1 LIDSLLHALV
11 WILLVGGA
19 AFCVIGAVGMLRLPD
34 FYTRT
39 HAATLPDTLGAGM
52 ILLGLMLQSGLNLP
66 LLGEGASLRIGDGN
80 TLVTLKLLTL
90 LLFLLATGPASTH
103 ALVKA
108 AYARGIR
115 WNQASPQDDSSDS
128 KHADPD

>member
-1 LIDSLLHALV
+1 MIDTLFHALV
-11 WILLVGGA
+11 WVLLLGGA
-19 AFCVIGAVGMLRLPD
+19 AFCVIGAIGMLRLPD

-52 ILLGLMLQSGLNLP
+52 ILLGLMLQSGLSLP
-66 LLGEGASLRIGDGN
+66 LLGDSGPLRVGDGN
-80 TLVTLKLLTL
+80 TLVTLKLFTL
-90 LLFLLATGPASTH
+90 LIFLLATGPASTH

-115 WNQASPQDDSSDS
+115 WNQGGPQDGAPDST
-128 KHADPD
+128 HADPD